1 MRRSLTGRGM
11 KTRDLRQDDGP
22 LIGFIV
28 SRSFLSRRGVPKVV
42 ESIAGAQIIRKPR
55 LVRLSSPD
63 DFCEF
68 IVDGKTFLAIEPFG
82 DNSEFW
88 IVSEPPEECPQLE
101 RVRDAFSRHRVLF
114 GLFEG

>member
-1 MRRSLTGRGM
+1 M
-11 KTRDLRQDDGP
+11 KTRDLRQDDGR

-28 SRSFLSRRGVPKVV
+28 SNFFLSRLAVPGIV
-42 ESIAGAQIIRKPR
+42 ESIAGARIIRKQR
-55 LVRLSSPD
+55 AFRLSGPD

-101 RVRDAFSRHRVLF
+101 AVRKAFSRHRVLF